1 MTRSKSLST
10 FPSLFHEIKK
20 PQSSILNVQSG
31 SKSKFSFSSTH
42 LSPMAPN
49 VEKSLVGYL
58 GNYSRLC
65 VCVSFLPSIHIFVC
79 LSHFSVL
86 LSSGS
91 SGLINA
97 VPQLGRTRKAG
108 TSKIKTGGA
117 QAAKIILGPFYL
129 KKWGPN
135 LTFTE

>member
-1 MTRSKSLST
+1 MFKLSLFYFIKRAVLGTPICMKALTKQLKLIDFSLLSVLFVSQQVCAQTYLTRNKSLST

-58 GNYSRLC
+58 SNYSRLC
-65 VCVSFLPSIHIFVC
+65 ICVSFHPFIFLSVC
-79 LSHFSVL
+79 H
-86 LSSGS
+86 
-91 SGLINA
+91 
-97 VPQLGRTRKAG
+97 
-108 TSKIKTGGA
+108 TSA
-117 QAAKIILGPFYL
+117 FY
-129 KKWGPN
+129 
-135 LTFTE
+135 